1 LQNCVICQTAATK
14 LFEVK
19 SQRITSISRI
29 FSDGSETFYCENCSH
44 VQTHIEENER
54 DYYENNYPI
63 SLKHED
69 DDQVY
74 DVIDGHVLYRN
85 QHQFNILMER
95 THLDS
100 SKKILDFGAAK
111 GTIAK
116 KLVDELGSENV
127 YVYEVSD
134 SYVNYWNPKILTEN
148 QAINI
153 IPREWEKSFDLLI
166 SIFVME
172 HVSEI
177 RKYIRQAVDF
187 LTTEGQIFAIVPYLL
202 TNPCDLLVSDHPN
215 HFTKQSL
222 MELLQSAGFSEILIA
237 DDLFRGA
244 LIVTAKLKENQM
256 EQSKSLEENFRVL
269 QLAEYWNIQSKI
281 LENYEIAG
289 EGKVAIYGGGIY
301 GLFIYSKLE
310 HKTKIACFIDQNPFL
325 QGERHEGIEIVSPE
339 NIPAGVDTIFVGL
352 NPRIAVQAISNT
364 KFNVDK
370 SKIKIVYLSEF

>member
-1 LQNCVICQTAATK
+1 
-14 LFEVK
+14 
-19 SQRITSISRI
+19 
-29 FSDGSETFYCENCSH
+29 

-74 DVIDGHVLYRN
+74 DVIGDHVLYRN

-100 SKKILDFGAAK
+100 SKRVLDFGAAK

-116 KLVDELGSENV
+116 KLVDELGSHNI

-134 SYVNYWNPKILTEN
+134 SYVNYWKPKILTEN

-153 IPREWEKSFDLLI
+153 IPKQWEKSFDQLI

-177 RKYIRQAVDF
+177 TEYLHQAVN
-187 LTTEGQIFAIVPYLL
+187 LLKIEGQIFAIVPYLL

-222 MELLQSAGFSEILIA
+222 LKLLQSAGFGEIIIA

-244 LIVTAKLKENQM
+244 LVVTAKLKENPV
-256 EQSKSLEENFRVL
+256 EQGKSLEENLRVL

-281 LENYEIAG
+281 LENYEIAR
-289 EGKVAIYGGGIY
+289 ENKVAIYGGGIY

-310 HKTKIACFIDQNPFL
+310 HKTQIACFIDQNPFL
-325 QGERHEGIEIVSPE
+325 QGERHEGIEIVGPDNVPE
-339 NIPAGVDTIFVGL
+339 GVDTIFVGL
-352 NPRIAVQAISNT
+352 NPGIAVQAISDT
-364 KFNVDK
+364 KFNVEK
-370 SKIKIVYLSEF
+370 SNIKFVYLADF